1 MVTNPYTIDFS
12 PYSPR
17 QDIAAPTFRETV
29 SATLGYTYDPIM
41 ESIRARNRFGRERQE
56 GYDPFDDLGDH
67 ALFAMDLRHATS
79 PAHMAFLKRGID
91 ESIQRRQVLAN
102 SSFTSQLFAGLFDPL
117 NLVALPLGGPAV
129 GIGRSVLRV
138 GLGSAV
144 IQAGVEAALI
154 QPYDP
159 VQSQTESMYNI
170 AGAAMFGGAF
180 GGVASIPITR
190 RASAL
195 AKMRDDLVDYQK
207 SLRQIEHISELSAN
221 DLNDLP
227 NAVRPHESLSVEQLK
242 SKITNLTKK
251 QEQIE
256 LTLATKD
263 KEDFSPVTE
272 ERDIVATE
280 LSAYRREAGIREL
293 LDQGYTPEKLWS
305 INKNAFTDSI
315 FYRAVSTPFKRVLQS
330 DTATGLMKEAM
341 VRLGGDSGVNLMANV
356 LGFASPLSVHQR
368 AAVRNGEWV
377 RANDQLIKLFREEMK
392 LANVSVMD
400 IDVVQAY
407 RSVMRR
413 DDSYGSWLRGINQK
427 RTTKVEKLTEVE
439 KRAIGVIDDFF
450 KKAERELQDVGLIG
464 SKKAIKDKLNYL
476 NRALANIE
484 DEIGI
489 TPQGRL
495 LTRLESRRNNLIA
508 RRDEAQASLDNF
520 ADTDQVSID
529 SFLPRFWNHKAIEKD
544 RRRFEDILRNWYF
557 KNPTIWVLEKGK
569 WTKKYLGTDK
579 DAIDKRVKDTIDN
592 ILNETDPTNEASIGY
607 GYGRSKHFRHRKL
620 DIPNELVWDFIMQ
633 DPLAIMKTYTA
644 RIAPRLEFTKQFGN
658 KELDDVVFDLERDMI
673 KKGVK
678 DKEIRKHMRDFN
690 LMYDR
695 IAGAVLRN
703 PSALSQKA
711 AYVMKEAAATNY
723 MGSGFVAAVPEFGR
737 IVMEHDGAVMIKAIQ
752 GLLDKDIRMKGSTEI
767 RLSGEAIDIL
777 KGSAFAR
784 MVDDMANN
792 VDATEFWNKAR
803 NAFYT
808 LNGLGPITQL
818 SKTLDGIARGHT
830 IIERSI
836 KLSRNE
842 ASAFEREWLARYG
855 IDQNM
860 AKQIARAPW
869 QQSQNGL
876 YLANTDEWSTS
887 FLIPEIEG
895 KTVKIVE
902 ANEDGTP
909 VGIMREG
916 VGYVPARYNWA
927 TNTIFFDRDYIE
939 GEFFESKAW
948 LNPRREGIKP
958 LPDVFDSP
966 KDWSN
971 FVMLHEIMHTRFR
984 PEDLGIYAEQTLKK
998 EFTIDVE
1005 TVADAEAPNVF
1016 TFSRV
1021 YTSPKKLLKELEY
1034 INLEIANQ
1042 NEIIT
1047 ALMRSDAPPD
1057 DELLASFAN
1066 NSAIRDE
1073 LTKIS
1078 KTEEFKQQLD
1088 IEKGLSP
1095 HLRLSQRQFLE
1106 YENKINDLAFAE
1118 YKKQNAI
1125 QQETVDTFRS
1135 ALNSGILNTIL
1146 AATPADRPIIN
1157 DGVVF
1162 VPHHI
1167 AKRFGYK
1174 EDPKAKGYSRIENGF
1189 LALPFQFYSY
1199 TLANVNKMV
1208 GAAAHGQLKNR
1219 AVGLTTMLG
1228 LGYLSVKMR
1237 YSLSG
1242 AEFAWD
1248 EMSAQD
1254 RFARAWDS
1262 SGVTALYSDLF
1273 YQSMHTSLALG
1284 GPNITNGFLQP
1295 KFPQKESAVDAI
1307 TNVAGAGPSIATDL
1321 FMGGYEFASG
1331 NYGEGAKQVV
1341 RNLPFARMWF
1351 WKDDMN
1357 AITRM
1362 WAQ

>member
-12 PYSPR
+12 PYSAK
-17 QDIAAPTFRETV
+17 QDIAGPTFRETV
-29 SATLGYTYDPIM
+29 SATLGYTYDPVV
-41 ESIRARNRFGRERQE
+41 ETIRARNRFGRERQE
-56 GYDPFDDLGDH
+56 GYDPFDDLGDYG
-67 ALFAMDLRHATS
+67 LFAMDLRHATS
-79 PAHMAFLKRGID
+79 PEHMAFLKSNID
-91 ESIQRRQVLAN
+91 QSLNRRQVLAD

-117 NLVALPLGGPAV
+117 NLVALPLGGPAI
-129 GIGRSVLRV
+129 GIGRSALRV
-138 GLGSAV
+138 GVGTAA

-170 AGAAMFGGAF
+170 AGAALFGGAF
-180 GGVASIPITR
+180 GGLASIPITR

-195 AKMRDDLVDYQK
+195 AKIRDDLADYQK
-207 SLRQIEHISELSAN
+207 SLRQIEHISELSAD
-221 DLNDLP
+221 DLNDLS
-227 NAVRPHESLSVEQLK
+227 NAIRPHESLKVDDLK

-251 QEQIE
+251 QEQIQ
-256 LTLATKD
+256 LKLATKD
-263 KEDFSPVTE
+263 KEDFSPITE
-272 ERDIVATE
+272 ERDIVARE
-280 LSAYRREAGIREL
+280 LSSYRREAGIREL

-330 DTATGLMKEAM
+330 NTATGLMKEAM
-341 VRLGGDSGVNLMANV
+341 VRLGGDSGINYVATS

-368 AAVRNGEWV
+368 AAARNGEWV
-377 RANDQLIKLFREEMK
+377 RAHDQLIKLFREEMK
-392 LANVSVMD
+392 VANLSVMD
-400 IDVVQAY
+400 IDVIQSY
-407 RSVMRR
+407 RSVMKR

-450 KKAERELQDVGLIG
+450 KKAERELQDAGLIG

-476 NRALANIE
+476 NRSLANIE
-484 DEIGI
+484 DEINV
-489 TPQGRL
+489 TSEGRL
-495 LTRLESRRNNLIA
+495 LKRLEARRVNLIT

-520 ADTDQVSID
+520 ADTDQLSTD
-529 SFLPRFWNHKAIEKD
+529 SFLPRFWNHKAIEND
-544 RRRFEDILRNWYF
+544 RKRFEDILRNWYF

-579 DAIDKRVKDTIDN
+579 DAIDKRVKSTIDS
-592 ILNETDPTNEASIGY
+592 ILNETDPTDEASIGY

-658 KELDDVVFDLERDMI
+658 KELSDVVFDLERDMI

-678 DKEIRKHMRDFN
+678 EKEIQKHMRDFN

-737 IVMEHDGAVMIKAIQ
+737 IAMEHDGAVMIKAIQ
-752 GLLDKDIRMKGSTEI
+752 GLLDKDIRMLSTKEI
-767 RLSGEAIDIL
+767 RLAGEAIDIL

-836 KLSRNE
+836 KLSRGE
-842 ASAFEREWLARYG
+842 ASGFEREWLARYG
-855 IDQNM
+855 IDENM

-895 KTVKIVE
+895 NTVKIVE

-909 VGIMREG
+909 VGKTKG
-916 VGYVPARYNWA
+916 DRYIPTFYNQNK
-927 TNTIFFDRDYIE
+927 NTINFDRDYIE
-939 GEFFESKAW
+939 TTMFEEKAW
-948 LNPRREGIKP
+948 LSPKVKGVDP
-958 LPDVFDSP
+958 LPDIFDSP

-971 FVMLHEIMHTRFR
+971 FAMLHEIMHTRF
-984 PEDLGIYAEQTLKK
+984 AKK
-998 EFTIDVE
+998 VKE
-1005 TVADAEAPNVF
+1005 TTAQYEN
-1016 TFSRV
+1016 RIN
-1021 YTSPKKLLKELEY
+1021 KLALKEY
-1034 INLEIANQ
+1034 
-1042 NEIIT
+1042 
-1047 ALMRSDAPPD
+1047 
-1057 DELLASFAN
+1057 
-1066 NSAIRDE
+1066 
-1073 LTKIS
+1073 
-1078 KTEEFKQQLD
+1078 KQQ
-1088 IEKGLSP
+1088 SV
-1095 HLRLSQRQFLE
+1095 
-1106 YENKINDLAFAE
+1106 
-1118 YKKQNAI
+1118 I

-1146 AATPADRPIIN
+1146 SATPADRPIIN

-1162 VPHHI
+1162 VPYHI

-1174 EDPKAKGYSRIENGF
+1174 EDSKAKGYSRIENGF

-1248 EMSAQD
+1248 DMSAQD
-1254 RFARAWDS
+1254 RFARAWDA

-1331 NYGEGAKQVV
+1331 NYGEGAKQIV

>member
-91 ESIQRRQVLAN
+91 ESIQRRQVLSN

-368 AAVRNGEWV
+368 AAARNGEWV

-633 DPLAIMKTYTA
+633 EPLAIMKTYTA

-711 AYVMKEAAATNY
+711 AYIMKEAAATNY

-784 MVDDMANN
+784 MVGDMANN

-909 VGIMREG
+909 VGKTRG
-916 VGYVPARYNWA
+916 NRYIPTFYNEKK
-927 TNTIFFDRDYIE
+927 NTINFDRDYIE
-939 GEFFESKAW
+939 TTMFEEKAW
-948 LNPRREGIKP
+948 LSPKVKGVDP
-958 LPDVFDSP
+958 LPDIFDSP

-971 FVMLHEIMHTRFR
+971 FAMLHEIMHTRS
-984 PEDLGIYAEQTLKK
+984 KK
-998 EFTIDVE
+998 KKGEK
-1005 TVADAEAPNVF
+1005 VAN
-1016 TFSRV
+1016 
-1021 YTSPKKLLKELEY
+1021 
-1034 INLEIANQ
+1034 
-1042 NEIIT
+1042 
-1047 ALMRSDAPPD
+1047 
-1057 DELLASFAN
+1057 
-1066 NSAIRDE
+1066 
-1073 LTKIS
+1073 
-1078 KTEEFKQQLD
+1078 
-1088 IEKGLSP
+1088 
-1095 HLRLSQRQFLE
+1095 
-1106 YENKINDLAFAE
+1106 YENRINKLALEE
-1118 YKKQNAI
+1118 YKRQSTI
-1125 QQETVDTFRS
+1125 QKETVDTFRS

-1254 RFARAWDS
+1254 RFARAWDA

-1295 KFPQKESAVDAI
+1295 KFLQKESAVDAI
-1307 TNVAGAGPSIATDL
+1307 TNVAGAGPSIATVL

-1331 NYGEGAKQVV
+1331 DYGEGAKQVV